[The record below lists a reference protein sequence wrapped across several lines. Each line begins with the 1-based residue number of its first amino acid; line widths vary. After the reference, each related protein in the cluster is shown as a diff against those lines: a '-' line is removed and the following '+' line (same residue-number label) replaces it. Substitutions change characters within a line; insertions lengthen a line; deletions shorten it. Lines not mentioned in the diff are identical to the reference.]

1 MSIINVKRKYLT
13 PTWDY
18 QQSGQSCV
26 AYLDSLKPHNTNDL
40 VHERNAR
47 ITTNCGR
54 FAVVLRQRDRLLEH
68 ANKPKDAVDLF
79 SIVQSFS
86 ADELDYRSSDDIDK
100 AHQIGIETA
109 KMLNKRFGIER
120 EWAVYTQADGDG
132 HCIHNHIVYMNYDRD
147 LVALK
152 ELSWKRTLLP
162 INESVSDKYLTT
174 EKQKA
179 VRQRTLQT
187 AEEIIGS
194 PLSVQVYRHK
204 ESFIQSKQHIED
216 TVKSAVMKAK
226 SETQFKMML
235 LRQGVRIQQRNA
247 DDDAEIEVGKGL
259 EAAWRTK
266 SGRYRKSLAFTY
278 HGVTTRSDKLGWTT
292 EEIVEQ
298 IKKNAAS
305 GGRLPKRQDSQPGSQ
320 PSRKKLTKKL
330 TRKAP
335 RVTAKQQQT
344 KQVLSELPVKA
355 LNRYQLLDIKRRQ
368 VEAMQYQLINDKLTE
383 PQRDQ
388 LMAQMNQAQAIVLK
402 LQSEISVYLTQ
413 QEVKRREKDELERG

>member
-1 MSIINVKRKYLT
+1 MSIINVKRKYLS
-13 PTWDY
+13 PIWDY
-18 QQSGQSCV
+18 QQSGSSCV

-54 FAVVLRQRDRLLEH
+54 FAVVLRQRDRLLRH
-68 ANKPKDAVDLF
+68 SNKPRDAVDLF

-86 ADELDYRSSDDIDK
+86 SDELDYRSSDDIDK
-100 AHQIGIETA
+100 AHKIGIETA
-109 KMLNKRFGIER
+109 KMLNNHFGTER

-132 HCIHNHIVYMNYDRD
+132 HCIHNHIVYMNYDQD

-162 INESVSDKYLTT
+162 INESISDKYLTS

-187 AEEIIGS
+187 AEDIIGS
-194 PLSVQVYRHK
+194 PLSVQTYRHK
-204 ESFIQSKQHIED
+204 ERFIQAKQHIED
-216 TVKSAVMKAK
+216 TVKSAIKKAK
-226 SETQFKMML
+226 SETHFKML
-235 LRQGVRIQQRNA
+235 LLQQGVRIQQRNVNG
-247 DDDAEIEVGKGL
+247 DDEIEVDKGQ
-259 EAAWRTK
+259 EAAWRTN

-292 EEIVEQ
+292 EDIVEQ

-305 GGRLPKRQDSQPGSQ
+305 GGRLPRRQDGQPDSQPE
-320 PSRKKLTKKL
+320 PKKLTKKL
-330 TRKAP
+330 TGKASN
-335 RVTAKQQQT
+335 VTAKKQQT
-344 KQVLSELPVKA
+344 KYVLSASPVKA
-355 LNRYQLLDIKRRQ
+355 LNRYQLLDIKRAQ
-368 VEAMQYQLINDKLTE
+368 VEAIQSRLINEKLTE
-383 PQRDQ
+383 LQRDQ
-388 LMAQMNQAQAIVLK
+388 LMLKMNQTQAVVLK

-413 QEVKRREKDELERG
+413 REIKRREEELERG

>member
-1 MSIINVKRKYLT
+1 MSIINVKRKYLS

-18 QQSGQSCV
+18 QQSGSSCV
-26 AYLDSLKPHNTNDL
+26 AYLDSLKPHNTDDL

-292 EEIVEQ
+292 EDIVEQ
-298 IKKNAAS
+298 IRKNTAGS
-305 GGRLPKRQDSQPGSQ
+305 GRLPRRQDGQRVSQPE
-320 PSRKKLTKKL
+320 RKKLTKKL
-330 TRKAP
+330 TKKAP
-335 RVTAKQQQT
+335 RVTAKKQQT
-344 KQVLSELPVKA
+344 KYVLSASPVKA
-355 LNRYQLLDIKRRQ
+355 LNRYQLLDIKRAQ
-368 VEAMQYQLINDKLTE
+368 VEAIQSRLINEKLTE
-383 PQRDQ
+383 LQRDQ
-388 LMAQMNQAQAIVLK
+388 LMLKMNQTQAVVLK

-413 QEVKRREKDELERG
+413 REIKRREEELERG

>member
-1 MSIINVKRKYLT
+1 MSIINVKRKYLS
-13 PTWDY
+13 PIWDY
-18 QQSGQSCV
+18 QQSGSSCV

-109 KMLNKRFGIER
+109 KMLNKHFGIER

-179 VRQRTLQT
+179 VRRRTLQT
-187 AEEIIGS
+187 AEDIIGS

-247 DDDAEIEVGKGL
+247 DDDAEIEVGKGQ

-278 HGVTTRSDKLGWTT
+278 HGVTTRSDKLGWST
-292 EEIVEQ
+292 EGIVEQ

-305 GGRLPKRQDSQPGSQ
+305 GGRLPRRQDSQSGSQ
-320 PSRKKLTKKL
+320 PERKKLTKKL
-330 TRKAP
+330 TKKAP
-335 RVTAKQQQT
+335 TVTAKKQQT
-344 KQVLSELPVKA
+344 KYVLSANPVRM
-355 LNRYQLLDIKRRQ
+355 LNRYQLLDIKRAQ
-368 VEAMQYQLINDKLTE
+368 VEAIQSRLINEKLTE

-388 LMAQMNQAQAIVLK
+388 LMLQMNNAQAIVLK
-402 LQSEISVYLTQ
+402 LQLEISVYLTQ
-413 QEVKRREKDELERG
+413 REIKRREEELERG

>member
-1 MSIINVKRKYLT
+1 MSIINVKRKYLS
-13 PTWDY
+13 PIWDY

-47 ITTNCGR
+47 ITTNCGK
-54 FAVVLRQRDRLLEH
+54 FAVVLRQRDRLLKH
-68 ANKPKDAVDLF
+68 ANKPKNAVDLF

-86 ADELDYRSSDDIDK
+86 GDELDYRSLEDIDK
-100 AHQIGIETA
+100 AHKIGIETA
-109 KMLNKRFGIER
+109 KALNDYFNDNR
-120 EWAVYTQADGDG
+120 EWAVYTQVDGDG
-132 HCIHNHIVYMNYDRD
+132 HCIHNHIIYMNYDRN

-162 INESVSDKYLTT
+162 INEAISDKYLTT
-174 EKQKA
+174 ERQKA
-179 VRQRTLQT
+179 VRKRTLQT

-194 PLSVQVYRHK
+194 PLSVQTYRHRERFVQAK
-204 ESFIQSKQHIED
+204 HHIED
-216 TVKSAVMKAK
+216 TVKSAVKKAK
-226 SETQFKMML
+226 TETQFKMLL

-247 DDDAEIEVGKGL
+247 ENDDDVEVGKGQ

-278 HGVTTRSDKLGWTT
+278 HGVTTRSDKIGWTT
-292 EEIVEQ
+292 EDIVEQ
-298 IKKNAAS
+298 IRKNTAGS
-305 GGRLPKRQDSQPGSQ
+305 GRLPRRQDSQPGSQ

-335 RVTAKQQQT
+335 RVTAKKQQT

>member
-13 PTWDY
+13 PTWEY
-18 QQSGQSCV
+18 QQSGSSCV

-68 ANKPKDAVDLF
+68 SNKPKYAVDLF

-100 AHQIGIETA
+100 AHRIGIETA
-109 KMLNKRFGIER
+109 KMLNNHFGTDR

-162 INESVSDKYLTT
+162 INEAISDKYLTS

-179 VRQRTLQT
+179 VRRRTLQT
-187 AEEIIGS
+187 AEDIIGS

-204 ESFIQSKQHIED
+204 ERFIQSKQHIED
-216 TVKSAVMKAK
+216 TFKLAVKKAK
-226 SETQFKMML
+226 SETHFKML
-235 LRQGVRIQQRNA
+235 LLQQGVRIQQRNA
-247 DDDAEIEVGKGL
+247 NDDDIEVGKGQ

-278 HGVTTRSDKLGWTT
+278 HGVTTRSDKLGWST
-292 EEIVEQ
+292 EDIVEQ

-305 GGRLPKRQDSQPGSQ
+305 GARLPRRQDGQRVSQPE
-320 PSRKKLTKKL
+320 RKKLTKEL
-330 TRKAP
+330 TKKAP
-335 RVTAKQQQT
+335 GVTPKKQQT
-344 KQVLSELPVKA
+344 KHILSGGLIKA
-355 LNRYQLLDIKRRQ
+355 INQYQLLDIKRSQ
-368 VEAMQYQLINDKLTE
+368 VEAIRSKLINEKLT
-383 PQRDQ
+383 PVQRDA
-388 LMAQMNQAQAIVLK
+388 LMLKMNQAQAIVYE
-402 LQSEISVYLTQ
+402 LQSQISVDLTQ
-413 QEVKRREKDELERG
+413 REIARREDESDRSL

>member
-1 MSIINVKRKYLT
+1 MSIINVKRKYLS
-13 PTWDY
+13 PIWDY
-18 QQSGQSCV
+18 QQSGSSCV
-26 AYLDSLKPHNTNDL
+26 AYLDSLKPHNTNDM

-47 ITTNCGR
+47 ITSNCGA

-68 ANKPKDAVDLF
+68 SNKPKDAVDLF

-100 AHQIGIETA
+100 AHKIGIETA
-109 KMLNKRFGIER
+109 KALNEYFNDNR
-120 EWAVYTQADGDG
+120 EWAVYTQVDGDG
-132 HCIHNHIVYMNYDRD
+132 HCIHNHIIYMNYDRN

-179 VRQRTLQT
+179 VRRRTLQT

-194 PLSVQVYRHK
+194 PLSVQTYRHRERFVQAK
-204 ESFIQSKQHIED
+204 HHIED
-216 TVKSAVMKAK
+216 TVKSAVKKAK
-226 SETQFKMML
+226 TETQFKMLL

-247 DDDAEIEVGKGL
+247 ENDDDVEVGKGQ

-278 HGVTTRSDKLGWTT
+278 HGVTTRSDKIGWTT
-292 EEIVEQ
+292 EDIVEQ
-298 IKKNAAS
+298 IRKNTAGS
-305 GGRLPKRQDSQPGSQ
+305 GRLPRRQDGQRVSQPE
-320 PSRKKLTKKL
+320 RKKLTKKL
-330 TRKAP
+330 TKKAP
-335 RVTAKQQQT
+335 RVTAKKQQT

-388 LMAQMNQAQAIVLK
+388 LMTQMNQAQAIVLK